1 MEIYLLTQSS
11 NRGYDTYDSC
21 VVIASSPEKAKLM
34 HPRGDYSWTGHV
46 WKFGEGSWCFDDRT
60 WANPE
65 DISVEWIG
73 TAPPDAT
80 PKVILASF
88 NAG

>member
-11 NRGYDTYDSC
+11 NQGYDTYDSC
-21 VVIASSPEKAKLM
+21 VVIASSQEEAKLM
-34 HPRGDYSWTGHV
+34 HPGHDHIWV
-46 WKFGEGSWCFDDRT
+46 GHTWKSMGNSWCFDDRT